1 MPSGVRVFVDF
12 DGTIS
17 LEDTTDVILE
27 RFADPEWRKVES
39 EWLAGVIGSRECL
52 ARQIDLVRATP
63 EELDSVGRMCRLTRT
78 FPSWSRSAETTAC
91 R

>member
-39 EWLAGVIGSRECL
+39 EWLAGIIGSREC
-52 ARQIDLVRATP
+52 
-63 EELDSVGRMCRLTRT
+63 
-78 FPSWSRSAETTAC
+78 
-91 R
+91 